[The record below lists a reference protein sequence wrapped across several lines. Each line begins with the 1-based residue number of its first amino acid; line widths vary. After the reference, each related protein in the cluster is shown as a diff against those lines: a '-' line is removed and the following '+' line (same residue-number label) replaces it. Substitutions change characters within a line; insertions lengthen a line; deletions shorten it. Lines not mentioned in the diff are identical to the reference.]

1 MPKSR
6 QHHAEED
13 LSPDAGT
20 APNVIKISSRLG
32 SYDFGDRR
40 LRLNQRLNPVFNPGN
55 HVAKHHRFLV
65 PSHSP
70 PTLNGN
76 SKSLSNPNTRGELR
90 PSFCCVAFNRIRS
103 AVCVARAT
111 AVTSDRLWTR
121 QEKQPGCFRLGV
133 HSGGRIKNQIELHAE
148 RAGSLID

>member
-111 AVTSDRLWTR
+111 GRDVRSTLDPAREATR
-121 QEKQPGCFRLGV
+121 MFQTW
-133 HSGGRIKNQIELHAE
+133 
-148 RAGSLID
+148 RAFGWSH

>member
-103 AVCVARAT
+103 AVCCQGDCRDVRSTLDPAREAT
-111 AVTSDRLWTR
+111 RMFQTW
-121 QEKQPGCFRLGV
+121 
-133 HSGGRIKNQIELHAE
+133 
-148 RAGSLID
+148 RAFGWSY